1 MSAPL
6 VISFWM
12 RAAFTFVDTI
22 YAATIGDDAVA
33 AIGLTVPLEFGMI
46 AIWIGLSSGLTSV
59 LSRAMGANQGRKIDQ
74 YLKKAWSMVWIVS
87 PVFLAVGIGVWF
99 YAPRM
104 GLAAGL
110 EGSFRIYGTTIIA
123 GSALT
128 TFWSVIP
135 DSVVKAHQDTRS
147 TMWAGIVSNVLNLA
161 LNTLFLFVFHWG
173 VFGIAL
179 STVLGR
185 IGGLAYALH
194 RARCHETR
202 RRSDGPGPDLSEDPA
217 PYRSILAL
225 AVPGSLGFLLMA
237 LETAAIN
244 WLLSLQEHATEV
256 LTAYSIYY
264 RIALF
269 AINPVIAA
277 GVALLPYSARRFGRN
292 DIAGIRKGLRET
304 YLATLAYV
312 VFLVTPVMAFGSPW
326 FASRLA
332 ESEISIR
339 YTEMVLWVV
348 PLACLAGAPFLICRP
363 VFEGMQR
370 GKPGLVMAV
379 IRYLVLTFPLAW
391 GGILVAGR
399 MGHPPL
405 YGMVAGLLLTAVIA
419 SLGFAL
425 WLRAALAGIQPD

>member
-1 MSAPL
+1 
-6 VISFWM
+6 M

-22 YAATIGDDAVA
+22 YAATLGDEAVA

-59 LSRAMGANQGRKIDQ
+59 LSRAVGAGQCRRIEQ
-74 YLKKAWSMVWIVS
+74 YLGKTWTLVSIVS
-87 PVFLAVGIGVWF
+87 PVFLAVGIGIWF

-104 GLAAGL
+104 GLETAL
-110 EGSFRIYGTTIIA
+110 ESSFRIYGTTIIA

-147 TMWAGIVSNVLNLA
+147 TMWAGIISNVINLA

-185 IGGLAYALH
+185 IGGLVYALH
-194 RARCHETR
+194 KARQHER
-202 RRSDGPGPDLSEDPA
+202 RRCAEDPGTDLSEDPA
-217 PYRSILAL
+217 PQRAILSL
-225 AVPGSLGFLLMA
+225 AVPGSVGFLLMA
-237 LETAAIN
+237 LETAAVN

-277 GVALLPYSARRFGRN
+277 GVALLPYTARRFGRK
-292 DIAGIRKGLRET
+292 DFAGIRRGLRET
-304 YLATLAYV
+304 YLATVGYV
-312 VFLVTPVMAFGSPW
+312 VFLVTPVMLFGAPW
-326 FASRLA
+326 FAAKLA
-332 ESEISIR
+332 DDSLAVD
-339 YTEMVLWVV
+339 YTKVVLWVV
-348 PLACLAGAPFLICRP
+348 PVACLAGAPFLICRP
-363 VFEGMQR
+363 VFEGMQQGR
-370 GKPGLVMAV
+370 PGLVMAL

-391 GGILVAGR
+391 GGIVLAGR
-399 MGHPPL
+399 TGYPAL
-405 YGMVAGLLLTAVIA
+405 YGMVAGLLLTTILA

-425 WLRAALAGIQPD
+425 WLQRALATAQSD